1 MQDRLEM
8 LTKDLKNLLENDSL
22 TDTELTFLKN
32 HVKWYL
38 ESIYEGEDWQTRKI
52 AFFNEDRLNDDEVN
66 LSDLCRLL
74 ERYQVPY
81 FYYSDGDWEYD
92 DIEVYHCPT
101 FSKQNITA
109 LSPRNYNGYAVTLSQ
124 LNDLKDLDAETFKQE
139 VFRLATEPFSALPS
153 LEDLAE

>member
-1 MQDRLEM
+1 MQDQLEM
-8 LTKDLKNLLENDSL
+8 LTKNLKNLLENEAL
-22 TDTELTFLKN
+22 TDTEQTYLN
-32 HVKWYL
+32 ECVKWYI
-38 ESIYEGEDWQTRKI
+38 EPYYKDWQTEKI
-52 AFFNEDRLNDDEVN
+52 VFFNKDRSEDGDVN
-66 LSDLCRLL
+66 LSELCQLFQ
-74 ERYQVPY
+74 RYQVPY

-92 DIEVYHCPT
+92 DIEVYHCPA

-139 VFRLATEPFSALPS
+139 VFRLATEPFSGLPS